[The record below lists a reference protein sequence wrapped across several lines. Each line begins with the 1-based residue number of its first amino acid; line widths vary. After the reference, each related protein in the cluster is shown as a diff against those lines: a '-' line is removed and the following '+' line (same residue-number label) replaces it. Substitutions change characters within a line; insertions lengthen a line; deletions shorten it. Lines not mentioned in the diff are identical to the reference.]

1 MRQRISVFVITA
13 AISSTF
19 LLALAALAESAP
31 DYHLVKTYKLGGEG
45 GWDYLTL
52 DPDARRLYISRAT
65 HVIVLNVDSGKPVG
79 DIPDTPGVHGIAL
92 APGLGRG
99 FTSNGREG
107 TVSIFDLKTLKTLS
121 KVKVGDNPDA
131 ILYDAATKRVFTF
144 NGKSDDATAI
154 DAEKGTVVGTIK
166 LEGKP
171 EFAVTD
177 EKGGVFVNLE
187 DKSQL
192 LALDP
197 AKLAVKSRWPL
208 APCEEPS
215 GLAMDRKNRRLFAGC
230 DNKVMAVVDADSGK
244 VITTLPIGGGV
255 DATAYDDETKLAF
268 ASRRCADGGARG
280 ISRQVQRGREC
291 QDRAE
296 GPHHGPR
303 SEDPSGLSGHREI
316 RASARAHGRPAT
328 SATAGLA
335 RFICRA
341 GDGEINLPF
350 RYWKSG
356 PFESQ
361 ANYPFY
367 CQTASELGPA
377 MPEMQVK
384 SAVGRQ
390 AARIGRAI
398 VLLVMAMTLAQ
409 LCAGY
414 SVLTHE
420 QIIDLLWKDQIQP
433 LLLKRFPNATE
444 EDLRKAHAY
453 AYGGSVVQDMGYYPF
468 GSAYF

>member
-255 DATAYDDETKLAF
+255 DATAYDDEAKLAL
-268 ASRRCADGGARG
+268 ASCG
-280 ISRQVQRGREC
+280 
-291 QDRAE
+291 E
-296 GPHHGPR
+296 G
-303 SEDPSGLSGHREI
+303 
-316 RASARAHGRPAT
+316 
-328 SATAGLA
+328 
-335 RFICRA
+335 
-341 GDGEINLPF
+341 
-350 RYWKSG
+350 
-356 PFESQ
+356 
-361 ANYPFY
+361 
-367 CQTASELGPA
+367 
-377 MPEMQVK
+377 
-384 SAVGRQ
+384 
-390 AARIGRAI
+390 
-398 VLLVMAMTLAQ
+398 
-409 LCAGY
+409 
-414 SVLTHE
+414 VLTVVRE
-420 QIIDLLWKDQIQP
+420 ESPDK
-433 LLLKRFPNATE
+433 FSVAENAKTE
-444 EDLRKAHAY
+444 PKARTMALDPKTHQVFLVTAK
-453 AYGGSVVQDMGYYPF
+453 F
-468 GSAYF
+468 GSAPTPTADQPHPRPPVLPDSFVVLVMGK